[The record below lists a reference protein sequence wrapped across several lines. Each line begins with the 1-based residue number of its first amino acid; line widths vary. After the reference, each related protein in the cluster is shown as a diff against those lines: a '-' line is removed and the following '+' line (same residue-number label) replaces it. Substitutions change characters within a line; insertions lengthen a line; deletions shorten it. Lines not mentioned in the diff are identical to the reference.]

1 MKRFLL
7 FVFFLTG
14 YSPVTHAQVYNPI
27 RVTGFNHDVVAEGD
41 GNSSLATTTKEMD
54 ALVPSNFVLCTKQFA
69 TANAFQPPNLY
80 GLPDSGRFS
89 VPGRTFQMAPFDQN
103 NVLYLMPGESETLE
117 LLQPAR
123 YTDFSLLALATEG
136 DAQVSLRFQ
145 FSDGTTQLFNK
156 TIEDWFNSVVPPTF
170 SGYGRVKRIDGPINA
185 GDYEAA
191 QQGNPRFRNLDLV
204 LPCEKTLVS
213 IEITNTGPAGSQS
226 FRAFILAVSGL
237 ERKATPSIKIS
248 TADSTACLGQP
259 VRFTAKA
266 DSGGSAPQFAW
277 RINGGPV
284 AGTDSVFVSSALQ
297 DGDTVTCTLNS
308 SAFCAV
314 PDTAVSNK
322 WVVKLKPLLI
332 PEATII
338 RPDSACEGSEVL
350 YEAATTNCGE
360 NPSYRW
366 YRNGLFTSIKTN
378 TFLLT
383 NLSAGDSISCLIQTM
398 ETCLSTN
405 SLSAKANPLKVLP
418 VINLK
423 IDTTRLKKA
432 IQLDEAGIPLK
443 TEPPN
448 SIISV
453 DGTVSNELM
462 PASAGP
468 GLHKIQAYIPGNSC
482 SDTLVKEV
490 LICDLRPT
498 NLLIR
503 SGQPENQIWTTERPG
518 FICSEKTEAVI
529 YNRWGKEVKCF
540 ENYLND
546 WKAEELGPGTYFYRV
561 SYTIPGKKNSI
572 VRTGYFSIFP

>member
-1 MKRFLL
+1 MKRLL
-7 FVFFLTG
+7 IVLILTAYG
-14 YSPVTHAQVYNPI
+14 AGLFAQVYNPI
-27 RVTGFNHDVVAEGD
+27 QVTGFNHDVVAEGD

-54 ALVPSNFVLCTKQFA
+54 AISPSNFVLCTKQFA
-69 TANAFQPPNLY
+69 TANAFQPPNVY

-89 VPGRTFQMAPFDQN
+89 VPGRTFQMAPLNQN
-103 NVLYLMPGESETLE
+103 NVLYLMPGESGTLE

-145 FSDGTTQLFNK
+145 FSDGSTQLFNK
-156 TIEDWFNSVVPPTF
+156 TIEDWFNAIVPPTF

-213 IEITNTGPAGSQS
+213 IEITNNGPAGSQS

-237 ERKATPSIKIS
+237 ERKATPSIQIN
-248 TADSTACLGQP
+248 TADSSACLGQP
-259 VRFTAKA
+259 VRFTAKS

-284 AGTDSVFVSSALQ
+284 AGTDSVFISSSLQ

-322 WVVKLKPLLI
+322 WVVKLKPLLN
-332 PEATII
+332 PEAAII
-338 RPDSACEGSEVL
+338 STDSTCEGGDVQ
-350 YEAATTNCGE
+350 YEATTLNCGE

-366 YRNGLFTSIKTN
+366 YRNGLFTNVKTASY
-378 TFLLT
+378 LLT
-383 NLSAGDSISCLIQTM
+383 DAASGDSVSCLIQTT

-405 SLSAKANPLKVLP
+405 SFSVKASPVKVIPVVDLKL
-418 VINLK
+418 
-423 IDTTRLKKA
+423 DTTNLKKA
-432 IQLDEAGIPLK
+432 ILLDQAGVPLK

-448 SIISV
+448 AVISV
-453 DGTVSNELM
+453 DGVVSNEFN
-462 PASAGP
+462 PGTAGI
-468 GLHKIQAYIPGNSC
+468 GYHKILAYIPDNAC
-482 SDTLVKEV
+482 SDTLIKEV
-490 LICDLRPT
+490 LVCDLRPT

-503 SGQPENQIWTTERPG
+503 SGLPENQIWTTERPG
-518 FICSEKTEAVI
+518 FVCSEKTEAMI

-546 WKAEELGPGTYFYRV
+546 WNAEELGPGCYFYRV
-561 SYTIPGKKNSI
+561 SYTINGIKDSI
-572 VRTGYFSIFP
+572 IRSGHFSIFP